1 MRNLPPRD
9 DLRFSNITGIL
20 PKKKKW
26 FIGVE
31 VEQETSAPPPKKNPG
46 FAPAIE
52 AVSATERITFGF
64 LEKSKT
70 RLCFS
75 YSRSGHS
82 VFDSTEPL
90 GSGGVVLAFLKSSA
104 PH

>member
-1 MRNLPPRD
+1 MSSQ
-9 DLRFSNITGIL
+9 FS
-20 PKKKKW
+20 P
-26 FIGVE
+26 
-31 VEQETSAPPPKKNPG
+31 
-46 FAPAIE
+46 IE
-52 AVSATERITFGF
+52 AVSARERGTFGF

-82 VFDSTEPL
+82 VFDSTESL
-90 GSGGVVLAFLKSSA
+90 GSGGVVLGFLKSSA